1 MALKCGF
8 GLKMMGE
15 LEGKKTLDIHWIILC
30 YWIRYASFKQTHH
43 GEALSRQVS
52 GGPIVPEAQRHGS
65 EKKKK
70 KTGFQAEVRRQR
82 SM

>member
-1 MALKCGF
+1 VWLWTENDGRT
-8 GLKMMGE
+8 E
-15 LEGKKTLDIHWIILC
+15 NKKTLDIHWIILC

-52 GGPIVPEAQRHGS
+52 GGPIVPEGQRHGS

-70 KTGFQAEVRRQR
+70 RGFRRKCAVKDQCEVG
-82 SM
+82 